1 MKVRQLSQIGQETGK
16 TTNQDN
22 CLQLD
27 PLSGR
32 RFHVQC
38 SDALDLLSA
47 IASNTIDSMVTDPP
61 SGIKFMGQKWD
72 TDFGER
78 NAWIGVMQGIF
89 QETYRTMKPGAY
101 GIVWALPRTS
111 HWTATALE
119 NVGFDIRDCIT
130 HLFATGLPKGLV
142 VKSED
147 LPEFAGWG
155 TTLKPASEHWLL
167 VQKPMKLSVLANLRR
182 YGTGALNLP
191 ACAIPVENGQKPRHA
206 GNLIHDGSDEVRS
219 CFPDAKG
226 QLAPLRGDG
235 AAMNNRVY
243 GAMKHGKEA
252 HPPRIDSDP
261 NAARLFYSTKASRSD
276 RNAGLDEDEH
286 NIHPTVKSK
295 RLMDWLCRL
304 VTPAGGIVLDP
315 FTGSGS
321 TGVASLLAGFRFI
334 GSEREE
340 AYYAIARKRIEH
352 AFRFSEEQL

>member
-1 MKVRQLSQIGQETGK
+1 MKVRQSSQIGQVTGK

-22 CLQLD
+22 GLQHD
-27 PLSGR
+27 TLSGR

-38 SDALDLLSA
+38 SDALNMLSA
-47 IASNTIDSMVTDPP
+47 IGSNTVDSMVTDPP
-61 SGIKFMGQKWD
+61 AGIKFMRQQWD

-78 NAWIGVMQGIF
+78 NAWIRVMQGIF
-89 QETYRTMKPGAY
+89 AETYRTMKPGAY

-119 NVGFDIRDCIT
+119 NAGFDIRDCIT
-130 HLFATGLPKGLV
+130 HIFGTGLPKGLV

-147 LPEFAGWG
+147 LPEFEAWG

-167 VQKPMKLSVLANLRR
+167 VQKPMELTVIANLRL

-191 ACAIPVENGQKPRHA
+191 ACAIPGENGQKPRHA
-206 GNLIHDGSDEVRS
+206 GNLIHDGSEEVRS
-219 CFPDAKG
+219 CFPDSKG
-226 QLAPLRGDG
+226 QLAPLRSDG
-235 AAMNNRVY
+235 AVMNNSIY

-252 HPPRIDSDP
+252 RPPRVDSDQ
-261 NAARLFYSTKASRSD
+261 NAARLFYCPKSSRSD
-276 RNAGLDEDEH
+276 RNAGLKEDGL
-286 NIHPTVKSK
+286 NIHPTVKAIH
-295 RLMDWLCRL
+295 LMDWLCRL
-304 VTPAGGIVLDP
+304 VTREGGIILDP

-321 TGVASLLAGFRFI
+321 TGVAALLAGFRFL

-352 AFRFSEEQL
+352 AFRCSE